1 MRIIINRTGESMKKR
16 YVQTLITVLV
26 MSSLVVM
33 PVMAEPNDEV
43 QALEIQKSELEDQA
57 GDIQSQLVSLLVN
70 FNALQQDI
78 ENQSQ
83 RIVQAETDL
92 QEAEAKEK
100 AQYEDMK
107 LRIQYIYE
115 ESDDSLLEALITSRS
130 FSELVNKAEYI
141 QNVHSYDRKQ
151 LQEYIDTKQEVENL
165 KVELEAGQADME
177 AMAADLS
184 TQQAGLETTLADM
197 RSRIADFDSQLE
209 SAKAQAAAEVQQLTQ
224 ATENVVAAAEQ
235 GGGNASVSK
244 PASQP
249 SNPTGGTSTSTGNS
263 NSSVSSSNNTNTSK
277 PSGGTSGSTGSGSTT
292 TSKPSN
298 AALGQQ
304 IANKACQYIG
314 NKYVYGGN
322 SLTNGIDCSG
332 FVKEIHALFGIST
345 PRTTDSIQVAGKAVS
360 YSEMLPGDVIC
371 YSQHVAIYIGNNTVV
386 HASNSNPYPVG
397 GIKTTSPAN
406 YRTVLAV
413 RRFW

>member
-1 MRIIINRTGESMKKR
+1 
-16 YVQTLITVLV
+16 
-26 MSSLVVM
+26 
-33 PVMAEPNDEV
+33 
-43 QALEIQKSELEDQA
+43 
-57 GDIQSQLVSLLVN
+57 
-70 FNALQQDI
+70 
-78 ENQSQ
+78 
-83 RIVQAETDL
+83 
-92 QEAEAKEK
+92 
-100 AQYEDMK
+100 MK

-332 FVKEIHALFGIST
+332 FVKEIHALFGIYT